1 MAGYKTNRVEIKE
14 QDYLSEEQK
23 RRAREEE
30 RKAAERSAALEK
42 GIEELDVKEFLMKD
56 RIRYKEFPNMNRS
69 FSGKRT
75 GKRKMVIRGS
85 EKVFLKF
92 LRKKKQRSRQ
102 GAIKKRICRDT
113 DRKKEKNQ
121 NIFFRQR

>member
-42 GIEELDVKEFLMKD
+42 GIEELDE
-56 RIRYKEFPNMNRS
+56 
-69 FSGKRT
+69 
-75 GKRKMVIRGS
+75 S
-85 EKVFLKF
+85 ETFIEE
-92 LRKKKQRSRQ
+92 Q
-102 GAIKKRICRDT
+102 
-113 DRKKEKNQ
+113 KNTEII
-121 NIFFRQR
+121 NNHETSSLVRNDISE